1 MHGARSGTIRWALEA
16 TATVE
21 AVDADLQIT
30 YNFILVC
37 GLNALELIGGI
48 VAPQKIEDLPF
59 ADIRVAIER
68 FLEPQAKLVVAE
80 RAKFYQCVQSV
91 DESVSK
97 FVAKLRKQAECC
109 AFAELKH
116 VDDPCEEMVKMGWI
130 AGLRDSDNQRK
141 VLEAFQSKVLSVP
154 EIVNMVQQVEKV
166 VEFVSI
172 NRRVECS

>member
-1 MHGARSGTIRWALEA
+1 M
-16 TATVE
+16 
-21 AVDADLQIT
+21 
-30 YNFILVC
+30 
-37 GLNALELIGGI
+37 
-48 VAPQKIEDLPF
+48 
-59 ADIRVAIER
+59 
-68 FLEPQAKLVVAE
+68 EPQAKLVVAE

-116 VDDPCEEMVKMGWI
+116 VDDPCEEMVKMGLI
-130 AGLRDSDNQRK
+130 AGLRDTDIKRK
-141 VLEAFQSKVLSVP
+141 FLEPFKSKVLSAP

-172 NRRVECS
+172 NRRVENATTT